1 MIDKPTRIGNTE
13 LYTTRVL
20 NMSVAKYYGVLKQ
33 YNELVVEARELNKK
47 ELEKNGEKAE
57 LNLYKSIKY
66 NLNLMV
72 LEKILKDK
80 TKEEVKNIF
89 IAYLNKMKRIIK

>member
-20 NMSVAKYYGVLKQ
+20 NMSVAKYYGVLKE
-33 YNELVVEARELNKK
+33 YNELVVEARKLNKK

-66 NLNLMV
+66 NLNKLV
-72 LEKILKDK
+72 LKKLQG
-80 TKEEVKNIF
+80 VK
-89 IAYLNKMKRIIK
+89 

>member
-20 NMSVAKYYGVLKQ
+20 NMSVAKYYGVLKEN
-33 YNELVVEARELNKK
+33 NELVVEARKLNKK

-66 NLNLMV
+66 NLNKLV
-72 LEKILKDK
+72 LKKLQGDK
-80 TKEEVKNIF
+80 NV
-89 IAYLNKMKRIIK
+89 